1 MLINSTTFVDQNNPS
16 LKNCGGVG
24 HLNAILVQ
32 EEKREGCQSL
42 ELIDALSWA
51 FDFLDTMQRKVL
63 G

>member
-1 MLINSTTFVDQNNPS
+1 MKLEHPPPHGHLTLS
-16 LKNCGGVG
+16 GVG

-32 EEKREGCQSL
+32 EGRREGCRSL

>member
-1 MLINSTTFVDQNNPS
+1 MITNNSL

-32 EEKREGCQSL
+32 EGRREGCQSL